1 MQLRAGLLCLFAMFW
16 VGCGPKVIP
25 IQTAKVTGVAK
36 FDGKP
41 LENYRVFF
49 YCDAAAANE
58 PATGLVQKD
67 GTFTL
72 TVRNPGDGAIVGQN
86 KIWFSYDPPLPE
98 ETPGM
103 ESGKAPPPPTVK
115 LPAKYLNSSTSELSV
130 EVTAAGLTDY
140 LLDLK

>member
-1 MQLRAGLLCLFAMFW
+1 MPLRASLLCLFALFC

-36 FDGKP
+36 FYGKP

-49 YCDAAAANE
+49 YCDTAAAND

-72 TVRNPGDGAIVGQN
+72 TVRNPGDGAIVGPN
-86 KIWFSYDPPLPE
+86 KIWLTYDPPLPE

-115 LPAKYLNSSTSELSV
+115 LPSKYLDSSTSGLSV
-130 EVTAAGLTDY
+130 EVTTAGLADY